1 MKRVS
6 SAEARTHFYQLVRE
20 VKETGCRIV
29 IQRRGKDM
37 AVLVPHQEVETTA
50 DEDEARRGVDGLREA
65 GTDSTEEGRKR

>member
-20 VKETGCRIV
+20 VNETGCRIV

-37 AVLVPHQEVETTA
+37 AVLVPHQEVETTV
-50 DEDEARRGVDGLREA
+50 DEGEARRGIEGIREA
-65 GTDSTEEGRKR
+65 GDATEEGRKR